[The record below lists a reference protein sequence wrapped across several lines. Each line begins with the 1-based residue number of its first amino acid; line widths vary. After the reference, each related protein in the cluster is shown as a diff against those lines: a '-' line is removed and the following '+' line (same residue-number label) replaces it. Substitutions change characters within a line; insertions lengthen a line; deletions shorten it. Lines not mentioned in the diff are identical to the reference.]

1 MAGIKIRDANEE
13 RPKAPLPK
21 LPSNG
26 NQVSHGHGE
35 GKGVDSNMAMDPKR
49 LKRVAASREYSQR
62 YRLKQLQHIAQLET
76 GVKALQAQV
85 AITYP
90 KIKYVDTQNSLLRAE
105 NCSMKEKLSAL
116 SAHLIIKEA
125 EYHQLKK
132 EKEALKQLS
141 LLYQLP
147 VAEMSQAKHHSFAQ
161 LLNLASD
168 LPGFNRA
175 PAMQDQN
182 LGSDVNNGG
191 NRNPI

>member
-35 GKGVDSNMAMDPKR
+35 GKAVDSNMAMDPKK

-62 YRLKQLQHIAQLET
+62 YRLKQLQHIAQLEA

-90 KIKYVDTQNSLLRAE
+90 KIKYVDTQNSLLRVE

-116 SAHLIIKEA
+116 SAQLMIKEA
-125 EYHQLKK
+125 EYHELKK

-141 LLYQLP
+141 LLHQLP
-147 VAEMSQAKHHSFAQ
+147 IAEMSQAKHHSFTQ
-161 LLNLASD
+161 LLNLARD
-168 LPGFNRA
+168 QPGFN
-175 PAMQDQN
+175 QDDNQF
-182 LGSDVNNGG
+182 GSDVNNGG